1 MTLWSLKFS
10 LTVAEYVNTER
21 LSNYEQS
28 YIESVSLQ
36 PTLEARS
43 RHCEHSTSP
52 HTSLPVTK
60 AVLPNPGQ
68 LLSWFLVE
76 TLKNG
81 FLSLS
86 HLPVILSLAVVSQ
99 QICMQLILF

>member
-1 MTLWSLKFS
+1 MNSHTL
-10 LTVAEYVNTER
+10 
-21 LSNYEQS
+21 
-28 YIESVSLQ
+28 SVSLQ
-36 PTLEARS
+36 PTLEAGS

-76 TLKNG
+76 TLKNA
-81 FLSLS
+81 FLSLG
-86 HLPVILSLAVVSQ
+86 HLPVIISLAVVSQ